1 MNRTFSSRL
10 SGLMVIV
17 GLALTGCAEELQHSL
32 TERDANEILVLLRKN
47 DIQAEKMKEEGGNEP
62 TYLIRVPR
70 RDYGQSAE
78 LLREHSLPQ
87 TKPKGFAMFRES
99 KGMIPTQTEE
109 RAMMLE
115 AYSGEVSSAL
125 QKIDGVLEAQ
135 TIVNMPEVNDLTQ
148 PEKKALPSASVVVKY
163 RSPLDG
169 RPPLTEAQ
177 IRQFVATSIP
187 DMRSEAVTVL
197 LSQSMAPSADVSPE
211 TRLQEVLI
219 FRMTASSARDFKIAV
234 GLAALLIIALAG
246 FTAWTFLR
254 SGTPATSSLRSV
266 RRQRPPEA

>member
-1 MNRTFSSRL
+1 MNRTLSVRFSWL
-10 SGLMVIV
+10 TIVLAIGLV
-17 GLALTGCAEELQHSL
+17 GCSEELQHAL

-47 DIQAEKMKEEGGNEP
+47 DIQADKMREEEGNEP

-70 RDYGQSAE
+70 RDYGQAAE

-125 QKIDGVLEAQ
+125 QRIDGVLEAQ

-148 PEKKALPSASVVVKY
+148 PEKKAIPSASVVVKY

-177 IRQFVATSIP
+177 IRQFVATAIP
-187 DMRSEAVTVL
+187 EMRSEAVTVL
-197 LSQSMAPSADVSPE
+197 LSQATVPTADTSPE

-254 SGTPATSSLRSV
+254 GGSSATPSLRGV
-266 RRQRPPEA
+266 RRTRPPEA